1 MYYMNDGHQYRF
13 DHAVRN
19 NQTVCTG
26 KGYNLLKNVL
36 DELWEE
42 GRRDFELRL
51 STSNAVLKQAIK
63 FSACKYSNFTAE
75 QYTLF
80 RAAQDIYTGS
90 NYINLQDLADTGV
103 IRRQI
108 FEAIVEAM
116 RIARK
121 GYEYIGIDKPFRF
134 TQEGRIE
141 R

>member
-26 KGYNLLKNVL
+26 KYLAALYLLC
-36 DELWEE
+36 
-42 GRRDFELRL
+42 GDFELRL

-90 NYINLQDLADTGV
+90 NYITLQDLVDSGV
-103 IRRQI
+103 IRPQI
-108 FEAIVEAM
+108 YKAILEALQ
-116 RIARK
+116 IARR
-121 GYEYIGIDKPFRF
+121 GTRYINAETPFDTPQQDRG
-134 TQEGRIE
+134 EG
-141 R
+141 

>member
-26 KGYNLLKNVL
+26 KYLAALYLLC
-36 DELWEE
+36 
-42 GRRDFELRL
+42 GDFELRL

-134 TQEGRIE
+134 TQEGRIV

>member
-1 MYYMNDGHQYRF
+1 MYYINDGHQYRF

-19 NQTVCTG
+19 NQTACTG
-26 KGYNLLKNVL
+26 KYLAALYLLC
-36 DELWEE
+36 
-42 GRRDFELRL
+42 GDFELRL